1 MDQIKIGKF
10 IAELRK
16 SKNMTQQ
23 QLAEKIGV
31 SFKTVSKWETGRGM
45 PELSTLKPL
54 SDELGITINE
64 LLNGEK
70 IKKEE
75 YLNKLE
81 ENMIATIDYS
91 DKKINEKDK
100 NIGIFLLIIGL
111 LISLAAVSIFSSESS
126 WSSIYSVLGSII
138 SLIGFS
144 KIIKKLSY
152 IKRVIL
158 NFSFFA
164 IFIALLFI
172 LDFTNVTINHQP
184 PRFSLTKVTTD
195 KVITYT
201 TPFYNVYR
209 INVDTKNEYY
219 IIDTK
224 KQYNIATIPISPFNR
239 ERSGIDNITKY
250 CNKYVGNNSNDGAL
264 INSLPLSE
272 YGFVFEIDSENLGLI
287 VDYHITDWY
296 INDEELYLE
305 KCLIYNSVSI
315 FSLIENTQYIEY
327 NFTGNS
333 YKITRET
340 IEKNYPNYDDIFID
354 NKIDKDSFNRL
365 VENKMNDNEFVKE
378 TFEKMFDE
386 TTN

>member
-31 SFKTVSKWETGRGM
+31 SFKTVSKWETGRGL

-91 DKKINEKDK
+91 DKKINEKEK
-100 NIGIFLLIIGL
+100 NIGIILLVIGL
-111 LISLAAVSIFSSESS
+111 LISLTAVSIFSAESS
-126 WSSIYSVLGSII
+126 WSSAYSVLGGII

-152 IKRVIL
+152 TKRLIL

-164 IFIALLFI
+164 IFIVLLFI
-172 LDFTNVTINHQP
+172 LDFANVTINHQP
-184 PRFSLTKVTTD
+184 PRFSLETTTND
-195 KVITYT
+195 KITTYV

-209 INVDTKNEYY
+209 INANTKNEYY

-224 KQYNIATIPISPFNR
+224 KQYNIDTIPISPFNR
-239 ERSGIDNITKY
+239 ERSGIDNIIKY
-250 CNKYVGNNSNDGAL
+250 ENKYVGNNSNDGAL

-272 YGFVFEIDSENLGLI
+272 YGYVFEIDSENLGLTI
-287 VDYHITDWY
+287 DYHITDWY

-315 FSLIENTQYIEY
+315 FSLIENTQYIKY

-340 IEKNYPNYDDIFID
+340 IEKNYPNYFDIFIN
-354 NKIDKDSFNRL
+354 NKIDKDSFNKF
-365 VENKMNDNEFVKE
+365 VEDKMNDNEFVKA
-378 TFEKMFDE
+378 TFEKLFNKN
-386 TTN
+386 T

>member
-70 IKKEE
+70 IEKKE

-91 DKKINEKDK
+91 DKKINEKEK
-100 NIGIFLLIIGL
+100 NIGIILLITGL
-111 LISLAAVSIFSSESS
+111 LISLTAVSIFSSESS

-164 IFIALLFI
+164 IFIALLFV
-172 LDFTNVTINHQP
+172 LDFANVTINNQP
-184 PRFSLTKVTTD
+184 PRFSLTKETTD
-195 KVITYT
+195 KIITYT

-209 INVDTKNEYY
+209 INANTKNEYY

-224 KQYNIATIPISPFNR
+224 KQYNIDTIPISPFNR
-239 ERSGIDNITKY
+239 EKSGIDNIIKY
-250 CNKYVGNNSNDGAL
+250 ENKYIGNNSNDGAL

-272 YGFVFEIDSENLGLI
+272 YGYVFEIDSENLGLT

-340 IEKNYPNYDDIFID
+340 IEKNYPNYLEIFIN
-354 NKIDKDSFNRL
+354 NKIDKDNFNKF
-365 VENKMNDNEFVKE
+365 VENKMNNNEFVKE
-378 TFEKMFDE
+378 TFEKLF
-386 TTN
+386 NV